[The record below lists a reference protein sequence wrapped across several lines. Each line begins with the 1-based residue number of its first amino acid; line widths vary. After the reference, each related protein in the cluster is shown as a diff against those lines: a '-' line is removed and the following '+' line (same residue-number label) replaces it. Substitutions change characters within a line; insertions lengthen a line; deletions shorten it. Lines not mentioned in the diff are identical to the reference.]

1 MTDCSFVTMEVEE
14 EVLESPAS
22 PDEIIFIEDRR
33 PGNVSPVLENSK
45 SNKSIN
51 EKHETFTEDFIKLSS
66 DVEDYQFNTNVKS
79 DEINLR
85 FHTDTVDTA
94 GPEIKKNIELEDGL
108 CYVIEDR
115 NPHLT
120 GEDTQSPKYKIN
132 VSFFNTVALFSFL

>member
-1 MTDCSFVTMEVEE
+1 MTDCSYITMEVEGA
-14 EVLESPAS
+14 VLESPAS

-33 PGNVSPVLENSK
+33 PGNVSPVFENPK

-51 EKHETFTEDFIKLSS
+51 EKQETFTEDFIKLSS
-66 DVEDYQFNTNVKS
+66 DVEDYHCNTNMIS
-79 DEINLR
+79 DEIKLR
-85 FHTDTVDTA
+85 FHTDTAETA
-94 GPEIKKNIELEDGL
+94 ESEIKNTVELEDGL

-132 VSFFNTVALFSFL
+132 VSFLNT

>member
-1 MTDCSFVTMEVEE
+1 MTDCSSITMDVEG

-22 PDEIIFIEDRR
+22 PDDIIFIEDRR
-33 PGNVSPVLENSK
+33 PGNVSPVFENSK

-51 EKHETFTEDFIKLSS
+51 EKHETFSEDFIKLSS
-66 DVEDYQFNTNVKS
+66 DVEDHNFNSNVKS

-85 FHTDTVDTA
+85 FHKDSA
-94 GPEIKKNIELEDGL
+94 EIAEPEIKNKIELEGGL

-120 GEDTQSPKYKIN
+120 GDDTESPKYKIN
-132 VSFFNTVALFSFL
+132 VSFFNTC